1 VVFFVAKTLNGSSKI
16 TFQELLMR
24 RFAFLASCLLATWV
38 FTGCAALQPQ
48 PKTLMVSEAKL
59 QQLISGQFPFNSKM
73 LEVLDVGVSS
83 PKIRLDAAN
92 NRIHTSL
99 DVNVAG
105 SGIVGLLAQRE
116 YKGALDLSY
125 GLRFEPS
132 DNSVRMTDVK
142 LGKLQMNGAPDLMER
157 PLSRL
162 GVALAQKL
170 LSEQV
175 LYKVSAQDLE
185 AAKGWGYKPSAF
197 KIAPGGLAISLD
209 PIEKK

>member
-1 VVFFVAKTLNGSSKI
+1 MF
-16 TFQELLMR
+16 MR
-24 RFAFLASCLLATWV
+24 RTAILVVSFLFATALL
-38 FTGCAALQPQ
+38 GCATPKPQ

-83 PKIRLDAAN
+83 PKISFDAAN
-92 NRIHTSL
+92 NRINTSL
-99 DVNVAG
+99 DLNVVG
-105 SGIVGLLAQRE
+105 SGIVGLLIKRE
-116 YKGALDLSY
+116 YKGGLDLSY

-142 LGKLQMNGAPDLMER
+142 VGRLNVEGAPELMER
-157 PLSRL
+157 PISRL

-185 AAKGWGYKPSAF
+185 AAKGWGYKPGAF
-197 KIAPGGLAISLD
+197 KIAPGGLAITLD

>member
-1 VVFFVAKTLNGSSKI
+1 
-16 TFQELLMR
+16 MR
-24 RFAFLASCLLATWV
+24 RFTLLALMATV
-38 FTGCAALQPQ
+38 ASLLLGCAALKPQ
-48 PKTLMVSEAKL
+48 PKTLMISESKL

-83 PKIRLDAAN
+83 PKISFDAAN
-92 NRIHTSL
+92 NRINTSL
-99 DVNVAG
+99 DLNVMG
-105 SGIVGLLAQRE
+105 SGIVGLLTKRE
-116 YKGALDLSY
+116 YKGGIDLSY

-142 LGKLQMNGAPDLMER
+142 VGKLSVDGVPESMER
-157 PLSRL
+157 PISRL

-175 LYKVSAQDLE
+175 LYKVSAQDME
-185 AAKGWGYKPSAF
+185 AAKGWGYKPSAL
-197 KIAPGGLAISLD
+197 KIAPGGLAITLD

>member
-1 VVFFVAKTLNGSSKI
+1 
-16 TFQELLMR
+16 MR
-24 RFAFLASCLLATWV
+24 RIALISIVWLTMTSLI
-38 FTGCAALQPQ
+38 GCASLKPQ
-48 PKTLMVSEAKL
+48 PKTLMVSEARL
-59 QQLISGQFPFNSKM
+59 MQLINSQFPFNNKM

-83 PKIRLDAAN
+83 PKISFDAAN
-92 NRIHTSL
+92 NRINTAL
-99 DVNVAG
+99 DLNVAG
-105 SGIVGLLAQRE
+105 SGIVGLLTKRE
-116 YKGALDLSY
+116 YKGGIDLSY

-142 LGKLQMNGAPDLMER
+142 LNKLNVDGAPDVMER

-162 GVALAQKL
+162 GLALAQKL

-185 AAKGWGYKPSAF
+185 AAKGWGYKPGAF
-197 KIAPGGLAISLD
+197 KIAPGGLAITLD